1 MAKSQKEPEI
11 YSPGS
16 GIKILKEG
24 PAAPKIEGGMLV
36 LTLEADSPEQ
46 AQSTEAR
53 KLVYS
58 ERVNHGFV
66 NAGIDSISPA
76 FPVNPKGEPTELDRT
91 LSGRYR
97 IEVKFRPRA

>member
-1 MAKSQKEPEI
+1 MGKTPKEPEI
-11 YSPGS
+11 YPPGS
-16 GIKILKEG
+16 GIKVLVEG
-24 PAAPKIEGGMLV
+24 PAAPRIDSGMLV

-53 KLVYS
+53 KAVYDA
-58 ERVNHGFV
+58 RVNHGFV

-76 FPVNPKGEPTELDRT
+76 YPVNPKGEPTELDRT

-97 IEVKFRPRA
+97 VEVRFRPRA